1 MALPRRNRLNLR
13 FNRLT
18 LNKEGVTHRTPLF
31 TFIVSPNSTSYSR
44 YAVIL
49 SRKFSPLAVNRNR
62 IKRII
67 TNTLRLNIDKL
78 PSSQDTLIIPQKR
91 FSLFPQ
97 TSFPQNFSNNFIKL
111 NQRMKLKTLPR
122 KIANFFFFSTKRPS
136 PLSFTTLLL
145 IFLLPTLLAASPPL
159 VLSILEPLLKNMV
172 SFEEVLLA

>member
-31 TFIVSPNSTSYSR
+31 TFIISPNSTPHSR

-78 PSSQDTLIIPQKR
+78 PSSQDTLIIPQKKIL
-91 FSLFPQ
+91 SLSSDKLSSELLQ
-97 TSFPQNFSNNFIKL
+97 QLYKIK
-111 NQRMKLKTLPR
+111 P
-122 KIANFFFFSTKRPS
+122 
-136 PLSFTTLLL
+136 
-145 IFLLPTLLAASPPL
+145 
-159 VLSILEPLLKNMV
+159 KNEAKN
-172 SFEEVLLA
+172 SSKKNS

>member
-78 PSSQDTLIIPQKR
+78 PSSQDTLIIPQKKILAL
-91 FSLFPQ
+91 SPDKLSSELLQ
-97 TSFPQNFSNNFIKL
+97 QLYKIK
-111 NQRMKLKTLPR
+111 P
-122 KIANFFFFSTKRPS
+122 
-136 PLSFTTLLL
+136 
-145 IFLLPTLLAASPPL
+145 
-159 VLSILEPLLKNMV
+159 KNEAKN
-172 SFEEVLLA
+172 SSKKNS